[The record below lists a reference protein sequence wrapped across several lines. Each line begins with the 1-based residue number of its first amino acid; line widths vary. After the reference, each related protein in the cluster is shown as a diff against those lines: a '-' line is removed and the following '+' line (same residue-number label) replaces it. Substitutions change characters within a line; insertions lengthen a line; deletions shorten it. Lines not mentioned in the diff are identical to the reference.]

1 MTLAQIYAQ
10 FTPGSQG
17 FCIAVADLCGFGIS
31 RDEIRRIAENS
42 PTAEQFEAAWEGDD
56 WWSDDNNPDA
66 DAA

>member
-17 FCIAVADLCGFGIS
+17 FCIAVADHCGFGIS
-31 RDEIRRIAENS
+31 RDEIRRIAEKS

-56 WWSDDNNPDA
+56 WWTDDNNPAA